1 MIKKVDNNQFYT
13 GSYSDNRNRARK
25 VNEETPAFLLDYDE
39 NGVIWEREGS
49 RSKDPE
55 GRKKSAERDSYEASS
70 KNGAGHSGKKAEKKA
85 EKNPGNTSEEG
96 IVAKAV
102 AAVKNLFRR
111 FMNVIWYGDDE
122 DAVKKNNREAA
133 SQELSGLFDLPKE
146 SASAEDITE
155 EMSAYI
161 DDETS
166 EYPEPLEDE
175 EEGKEIEEEDDFL
188 DEDPEE
194 ELAAYSDEE
203 IERKRYTIS
212 NHNGKIMIHVGA
224 PDKDLKGAYKNNSAQ
239 TRTAQK
245 EKEASRDALLT
256 YYDKTGRLVK
266 LDGVNTGRIL
276 RRSRDIN

>member
-1 MIKKVDNNQFYT
+1 
-13 GSYSDNRNRARK
+13 
-25 VNEETPAFLLDYDE
+25 
-39 NGVIWEREGS
+39 
-49 RSKDPE
+49 
-55 GRKKSAERDSYEASS
+55 
-70 KNGAGHSGKKAEKKA
+70 
-85 EKNPGNTSEEG
+85 
-96 IVAKAV
+96 
-102 AAVKNLFRR
+102 
-111 FMNVIWYGDDE
+111 
-122 DAVKKNNREAA
+122 
-133 SQELSGLFDLPKE
+133 
-146 SASAEDITE
+146 
-155 EMSAYI
+155 MSAYI

-175 EEGKEIEEEDDFL
+175 EEGKEIEEEDDFI

>member
-1 MIKKVDNNQFYT
+1 M
-13 GSYSDNRNRARK
+13 
-25 VNEETPAFLLDYDE
+25 LDYDE

-55 GRKKSAERDSYEASS
+55 ERKKSAERDSYEASS
-70 KNGAGHSGKKAEKKA
+70 KSGAGHSGKKA

-133 SQELSGLFDLPKE
+133 SQELSGLFDLPKG

-166 EYPEPLEDE
+166 EYPEHLEDE
-175 EEGKEIEEEDDFL
+175 EEGKEIEEEDDFI

>member
-1 MIKKVDNNQFYT
+1 M
-13 GSYSDNRNRARK
+13 
-25 VNEETPAFLLDYDE
+25 LDYDE

-70 KNGAGHSGKKAEKKA
+70 KNGAGHSGKKA

-166 EYPEPLEDE
+166 EYPEPLEEE
-175 EEGKEIEEEDDFL
+175 EEGKEIEEEDDYL

-239 TRTAQK
+239 TRTTQK

>member
-13 GSYSDNRNRARK
+13 GTYSDSRK
-25 VNEETPAFLLDYDE
+25 RSKQVNEETPAFLLDYDE
-39 NGVIWEREGS
+39 NGVVWERSDQKPKDSGS
-49 RSKDPE
+49 SKRSKN
-55 GRKKSAERDSYEASS
+55 RDSYEASHAS
-70 KNGAGHSGKKAEKKA
+70 EKRRPVREEA
-85 EKNPGNTSEEG
+85 EKNEEG
-96 IVAKAV
+96 ILTKAV
-102 AAVKNLFRR
+102 AAIKNLFRR

-133 SQELSGLFDLPKE
+133 SQDLSELFDLPRE

-166 EYPEPLEDE
+166 EYPEALEEAQE
-175 EEGKEIEEEDDFL
+175 EEELPEEDV
-188 DEDPEE
+188 EE

-203 IERKRYTIS
+203 PDSRRYTVS
-212 NHNGKIMIHVGA
+212 NHNGKIMIHVG
-224 PDKDLKGAYKNNSAQ
+224 PPEKDTKKIRQ
-239 TRTAQK
+239 IEK
-245 EKEASRDALLT
+245 EKEASKDALLT
-256 YYDKTGRLVK
+256 YYDKTGRIVK

>member
-1 MIKKVDNNQFYT
+1 M
-13 GSYSDNRNRARK
+13 
-25 VNEETPAFLLDYDE
+25 LDYDE

-85 EKNPGNTSEEG
+85 EKKPGNTSEEG

>member
-85 EKNPGNTSEEG
+85 EKTPGNTSEEG

-175 EEGKEIEEEDDFL
+175 EEGKEIEEEDDL
-188 DEDPEE
+188 SDEDPEE

-224 PDKDLKGAYKNNSAQ
+224 PDKDLKGEYKNNSAQ
-239 TRTAQK
+239 TRTDQK